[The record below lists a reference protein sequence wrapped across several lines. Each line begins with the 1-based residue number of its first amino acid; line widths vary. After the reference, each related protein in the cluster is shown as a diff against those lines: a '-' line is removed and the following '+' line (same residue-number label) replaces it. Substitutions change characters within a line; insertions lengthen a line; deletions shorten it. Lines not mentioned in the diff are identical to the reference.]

1 MSQNSPSNWDSIR
14 QEVYQR
20 DEYRCQNCESRGG
33 PDSEI
38 ELHAHYAV
46 PLSQGGL
53 NNTSNLHTL
62 CKRCHNAA
70 HSRGQA
76 AIGDKEG
83 KSIDRQ
89 AVEQVGRDLG
99 ECESCGSNEFGY
111 EADDMVKCMNCD
123 WVYQLETPYI
133 SDAVTK
139 TFRICP
145 GWFCTN
151 SDMEYKPFYF
161 SEGKPGRMRCNRC
174 RKTWKVDPK
183 AGTYERYTP
192 STRTRENLTIES
204 DGRAWQG
211 HRDLREG
218 LLDVWRHLM
227 SRRS

>member
-133 SDAVTK
+133 SDAVTETFK
-139 TFRICP
+139 TCP

-151 SDMEYKPFYF
+151 TQMTYKPFRF
-161 SEGKPGRMRCNRC
+161 SEGKSGRMKCNGCGKIWR
-174 RKTWKVDPK
+174 VDPETG
-183 AGTYERYTP
+183 AYERYKQYKTNRDDL
-192 STRTRENLTIES
+192 TVEREWRT
-204 DGRAWQG
+204 G
-211 HRDLREG
+211 HGKWDLRDG
-218 LLDVWRHLM
+218 LVDVWHNLKG
-227 SRRS
+227 RRS